1 MEKPK
6 PRPRSA
12 PRSDFSKPRSTTTRG
27 DFSKPRSAA
36 RGEFSKPR
44 SSASGGFGKPRGAAA
59 GGFGKPRGERPP
71 SRFRSEER
79 TEFGDPYQ
87 PAKRP
92 PRDRDEVGGR
102 SFTVNLDPDVARVF
116 RGDAS
121 VNKALRLV
129 MQLMQVVQ
137 GPPRPSYGARDGDR
151 EGGRPPRRPYQ
162 GSAEERGFERK
173 PRFDPDEEPEA
184 EA

>member
-1 MEKPK
+1 MEKP
-6 PRPRSA
+6 RP
-12 PRSDFSKPRSTTTRG
+12 KPRSTAARSDYG
-27 DFSKPRSAA
+27 KPRSTA

-44 SSASGGFGKPRGAAA
+44 SAPRGDFGKPRDAAS
-59 GGFGKPRGERPP
+59 GRFSKPRTSPAGEYGAPRSPRPP

-79 TEFGDPYQ
+79 TTFGDPYK
-87 PAKRP
+87 PARRP
-92 PRDRDEVGGR
+92 PQDREEGGGR

-137 GPPRPSYGARDGDR
+137 GPPRASYGDR
-151 EGGRPPRRPYQ
+151 EGGRPPRSTYQ
-162 GSAEERGFERK
+162 GNPEARGFERK
-173 PRFDPDEEPEA
+173 PRFDPDEVSDEVPDDA
-184 EA
+184 V